1 MAYLDP
7 YTVPLTANKAAHLLR
22 RATFGPTRTEIAA
35 FTGLNPGT
43 AVDQLFA
50 NVVHTASVPPP
61 VDYAPTSPYYMQP
74 FTAFPFVSS
83 RSGELS
89 VYLRYWWVGVMMLQN
104 NKPSVL

>member
-22 RATFGPTRTEIAA
+22 RATFGPTRQEITA

-50 NVVHTASVPPP
+50 NVSYTASPPP
-61 VDYAPTSPYYMQP
+61 PIDLTPTSPI
-74 FTAFPFVSS
+74 TRS
-83 RSGELS
+83 R
-89 VYLRYWWVGVMMLQN
+89 
-104 NKPSVL
+104 